1 MRQVNLKKYVLPNL
15 PYLFEGLY
23 ATKLGQAWRLSSGT
37 EFADK
42 VLHAAGQLSRFPE
55 SGVLRSETLMG
66 RYGFR
71 ALFLD
76 HYVLIYKVQGN
87 TVYIYHFKD
96 ARKNYIYQIFGLE
109 E

>member
-1 MRQVNLKKYVLPNL
+1 MKVKWLYEARNEYREILQFYRTQVGVKY
-15 PYLFEGLY
+15 
-23 ATKLGQAWRLSSGT
+23 ARA
-37 EFADK
+37 FADK
-42 VLHAAGQLSRFPE
+42 VLSAAGQLSRFPE

-76 HYVLIYKVQGN
+76 HYVLIYKIQGD

-96 ARKNYIYQIFGLE
+96 ARKNYIYQIFGFGE
-109 E
+109 

>member
-1 MRQVNLKKYVLPNL
+1 MKVEWLYEARNEYRDILQFYRTQVGAKY
-15 PYLFEGLY
+15 
-23 ATKLGQAWRLSSGT
+23 ARA
-37 EFADK
+37 FADK

-55 SGVLRSETLMG
+55 SGILRSETLMG

-76 HYVLIYKVQGN
+76 RYVLIYKVQGN

>member
-1 MRQVNLKKYVLPNL
+1 MKVEWLYEARNEYRDILQFYRAQVGVKY
-15 PYLFEGLY
+15 
-23 ATKLGQAWRLSSGT
+23 ARA
-37 EFADK
+37 FADK

-76 HYVLIYKVQGN
+76 HYVLIYKVQGD
-87 TVYIYHFKD
+87 TVHIYHFKH

>member
-1 MRQVNLKKYVLPNL
+1 
-15 PYLFEGLY
+15 
-23 ATKLGQAWRLSSGT
+23 
-37 EFADK
+37 
-42 VLHAAGQLSRFPE
+42 
-55 SGVLRSETLMG
+55 MG

>member
-1 MRQVNLKKYVLPNL
+1 MKVEWLYEARNEYRDILQFYRTQVGA
-15 PYLFEGLY
+15 EY
-23 ATKLGQAWRLSSGT
+23 ARA
-37 EFADK
+37 FADK

-76 HYVLIYKVQGN
+76 HYVLIYKVRGD